1 MRRPN
6 PMRDMAVPFFD
17 PGPKGAPDPVMARPN
32 VRSYTDRELLYGSFD
47 VAQVQAPLAPS
58 EPDKLLLA
66 STEPRE
72 GIDVYIRGGA
82 ALFAFQL
89 FLYATA
95 GDTRSLVDVFT
106 WFGFIGDG
114 ATGIR
119 ALAGRGLAEKYE
131 VYLRRLIS
139 APFAGGGLQLSAMAG
154 PLGADDG
161 QSNVHRTNFGFPSSI
176 TAQDLNG
183 VAAMGGLTRAQ
194 HIRLRG
200 LDAYNDNAGTRYL
213 QIYNEN
219 LGAPPSPGLLAQEIR
234 FAPGQQLSLRW
245 DTALN
250 TFNDY
255 NAGPRFEISSTGGGV
270 YTAAAGPIFGS
281 VWIQ

>member
-6 PMRDMAVPFFD
+6 PRAMAVPFFD
-17 PGPKGAPDPVMARPN
+17 PGPKGAPDPVTPRPN
-32 VRSYTDRELLYGSFD
+32 VRAYTDRELLYGAFS
-47 VAQVQAPLAPS
+47 VAQIQAPIVLT
-58 EPDKLLLA
+58 EPDQLLLA
-66 STEPRE
+66 TTQPRE
-72 GIDVYIRGGA
+72 GIDVYIRGGSA
-82 ALFAFQL
+82 VFPFQL

-95 GDTRSLVDVFT
+95 GDTRALVDVFT
-106 WFGFIGDG
+106 WFGVIGDG

-131 VYLRRLIS
+131 VYIRRLNDS
-139 APFAGGGLQLSAMAG
+139 AFAGGGLQLAALAG

-161 QSNVHRTNFGFPSSI
+161 QTNVHRTNFGFPSSV
-176 TAQDLNG
+176 TALNLNG
-183 VAAMGGLTRAQ
+183 VGAMGTLPRAQ

-200 LDAYNDNAGTRYL
+200 LDAYNDNAATRYL
-213 QIYNEN
+213 QIYNQN
-219 LGAPPSPGLLAQEIR
+219 LGAPPNPGLLTQEIR
-234 FAPGQQLSLRW
+234 FAPGQQVSLRW

-255 NAGPRFEISSTGGGV
+255 LEGPRFEISSTGGGV